1 MNKKLME
8 FVKREESLKALNF
21 DDAQKYIFVR
31 TLVLA
36 NPVIGK
42 ITSIRGL
49 ESISEELDH
58 IKENDSRYEE
68 DKLFCLTLAIRN
80 VLALQLIDESCGEL
94 LRYNKDHDILNY
106 EDSWHEGHQLVDENT
121 LITVV
126 NSSAYLSDGKCI
138 SLEFN
143 LDDFLLSI
151 ATRNYTPYSVVKYL
165 DIKYEDFKL
174 KEKNVI
180 NRVLEHE
187 QLLSCDIKKLLYILD

>member
-8 FVKREESLKALNF
+8 FVKREESLKELNF

-58 IKENDSRYEE
+58 IKEGESRYEE

-80 VLALQLIDESCGEL
+80 VLALQLINESCSEL
-94 LRYNKDHDILNY
+94 LRYDKDHDILNY
-106 EDSWHEGHQLVDENT
+106 EDSCHKEHQLIDENT
-121 LITVV
+121 LITIV
-126 NSSAYLSDGKCI
+126 NSSAYLPDGKCI

-151 ATRNYTPYSVVKYL
+151 ATRNYTPYSVVKYM
-165 DIKYEDFKL
+165 DKKYEDFKL